1 MPHSSSVE
9 KERIAEV
16 DTVKVFEALERLPII
31 IWRYKDEYADKHDDH
46 KPHLGPMPEDLG
58 QLFNIGDSRQLHFID
73 VIGIA
78 LAASQG
84 AGTKIRALEKR
95 LAELEATIEEF
106 RNAEPVG

>member
-1 MPHSSSVE
+1 MAHSSSVE
-9 KERIAEV
+9 KERIADV
-16 DTVKVFEALERLPII
+16 DTVQVFEALERLPII
-31 IWRYKDEYADKHDDH
+31 IWRYKAEYAEKHDDH
-46 KPHLGPMPEDLG
+46 KPHLGPMPEDLA
-58 QLFNIGDSRQLHFID
+58 QLFTLGDGRQLHFID

-95 LAELEATIEEF
+95 MAELEATIEEF